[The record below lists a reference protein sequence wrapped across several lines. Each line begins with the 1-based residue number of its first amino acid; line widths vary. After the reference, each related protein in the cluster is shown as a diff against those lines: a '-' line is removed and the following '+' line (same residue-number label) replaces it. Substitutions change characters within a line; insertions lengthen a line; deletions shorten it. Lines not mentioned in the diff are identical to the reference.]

1 MLNVN
6 SMGTHFIADLAT
18 AKNIPLVLMSTSMV
32 YGQNP
37 KSKVSETDD
46 LFVGG
51 NLDVGL
57 WWYAVSKMSD
67 EAYAIA
73 SARIKGKDVVLRPF
87 NVIAPVQH
95 HASGFVFPRFSS
107 LH

>member
-1 MLNVN
+1 
-6 SMGTHFIADLAT
+6 
-18 AKNIPLVLMSTSMV
+18 MSTSMV

-67 EAYAIA
+67 EAYANSIMLENKKA
-73 SARIKGKDVVLRPF
+73 KIDHKAI
-87 NVIAPVQH
+87 
-95 HASGFVFPRFSS
+95 
-107 LH
+107 